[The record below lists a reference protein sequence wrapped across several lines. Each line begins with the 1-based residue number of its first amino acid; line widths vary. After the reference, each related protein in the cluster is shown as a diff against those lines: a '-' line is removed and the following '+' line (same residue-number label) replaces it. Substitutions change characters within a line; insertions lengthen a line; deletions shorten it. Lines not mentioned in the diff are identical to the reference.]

1 MRNLLFGNY
10 TQDSL
15 VGDESIVCETT
26 RHWINFFNY
35 PLLFVLVI
43 VSLITFNF
51 YLISI
56 VLGVNFLHLYI
67 IISTDECVVTS
78 KRVIFKSGILF
89 TNTIEMNLT
98 KIESLSIQQSLL
110 GKLLDYGTIQ
120 IRGTGG
126 TIETFLNVNKPLEI
140 RKKIQQYSF

>member
-1 MRNLLFGNY
+1 M
-10 TQDSL
+10 
-15 VGDESIVCETT
+15 GDESIVCETT

-43 VSLITFNF
+43 VSLITRNF